1 MRCEEIMKRDVQC
14 VQPTDPVQAAARR
27 MRDANIGFL
36 PVCDSSRKVLG
47 AITDRDIALRIVA
60 DGRPP
65 TTAIDDV
72 MTREVV
78 ACAPG
83 DDVRRAEELMGKQHK
98 SRMIVADE
106 EWRLV
111 GVISLSDIAQVEDAS
126 RASQTMKQ
134 VTEREARPH

>member
-1 MRCEEIMKRDVQC
+1 MRCEEIMKRDVQY

-27 MRDANIGFL
+27 MREANVGFL

-65 TTAIDDV
+65 TTAIGDV

-106 EWRLV
+106 EWRLL

>member
-1 MRCEEIMKRDVQC
+1 MRCEEMMKRDVEY
-14 VQPTDPVQAAARR
+14 VAPTDTVQVAARR
-27 MRDANIGFL
+27 MREANVGFL

-47 AITDRDIALRIVA
+47 AITDRDIALRVVA

-65 TTAIDDV
+65 TTAVGDV

-78 ACAPG
+78 ACRPG

-106 EWRLV
+106 DWRLL

>member
-1 MRCEEIMKRDVQC
+1 MRCEEIMKRDVQS
-14 VQPTDPVQAAARR
+14 VQPTDPVQAAAQR
-27 MRDANIGFL
+27 MREANVGFL

-65 TTAIDDV
+65 TTAIGDV

-83 DDVRRAEELMGKQHK
+83 DDVRRAEELMGKKHK

>member
-1 MRCEEIMKRDVQC
+1 MRCEEIMKRDVEC
-14 VQPTDPVQAAARR
+14 VTPSDQVQLAARR
-27 MRDANIGFL
+27 MRDANVGFL
-36 PVCDSSRKVLG
+36 PVCDPSRKVLG
-47 AITDRDIALRIVA
+47 AITDRDIAVRIVA

-65 TTAIDDV
+65 TTAIGDV

-78 ACAPG
+78 ACRPE

-106 EWRLV
+106 QWRLL

>member
-1 MRCEEIMKRDVQC
+1 MRCEEIMKREVEY
-14 VQPTDPVQAAARR
+14 VQPTDPVQVAARR
-27 MRDANIGFL
+27 MRDANVGFL

-65 TTAIDDV
+65 TTAIGDV

-83 DDVRRAEELMGKQHK
+83 DDMRRAEELMGKQHK

-106 EWRLV
+106 DWRLL

>member
-1 MRCEEIMKRDVQC
+1 MRCEEIMKRDVEY
-14 VQPTDPVQAAARR
+14 VQPTDPVQGAARR
-27 MRDANIGFL
+27 MRDANVGFL

-65 TTAIDDV
+65 TTAIGDV

-83 DDVRRAEELMGKQHK
+83 DDMRRAEELMGKQHK

-106 EWRLV
+106 DWRLL

>member
-1 MRCEEIMKRDVQC
+1 MRCEEIMKRDVQF
-14 VQPTDPVQAAARR
+14 VQPTDPVQLAAQR
-27 MRDANIGFL
+27 MREANVGFL

-65 TTAIDDV
+65 TTAIGDV

-83 DDVRRAEELMGKQHK
+83 DDVRRAEDLMGKQHK

-106 EWRLV
+106 DWRLL
-111 GVISLSDIAQVEDAS
+111 GVISLSDIAQIEDAS

>member
-14 VQPTDPVQAAARR
+14 VQPTDSVQLAAKR
-27 MRDANIGFL
+27 MREANVGFL
-36 PVCDSSRKVLG
+36 PVCDSSKKVIG
-47 AITDRDIALRIVA
+47 AVTDRDIVLRIVA
-60 DGRPP
+60 DGRPL
-65 TTAIDDV
+65 TTAVGDV

-98 SRMIVADE
+98 SRMILADE
-106 EWRLV
+106 DWRLL

>member
-14 VQPTDPVQAAARR
+14 VQPADPVQVAARR
-27 MRDANIGFL
+27 MRDANVGFL
-36 PVCDSSRKVLG
+36 PVCDSGRKVLG

-65 TTAIDDV
+65 TTAIGDV

-106 EWRLV
+106 EWRLL

>member
-1 MRCEEIMKRDVQC
+1 MRCEEIMKRDVQY

-27 MRDANIGFL
+27 MREANVGFL

-60 DGRPP
+60 EGRPP
-65 TTAIDDV
+65 TTAIGDV

-78 ACAPG
+78 ACAAG
-83 DDVRRAEELMGKQHK
+83 DDVRRAEDLMGKQHK

-106 EWRLV
+106 EWRLL
-111 GVISLSDIAQVEDAS
+111 GVISLSDIAQVEDGP
-126 RASQTMKQ
+126 RASQTMKE
-134 VTEREARPH
+134 VTEREARRH

>member
-14 VQPTDPVQAAARR
+14 VQPTDPVQVAARR

-36 PVCDSSRKVLG
+36 PVCDSSKKVLG

-65 TTAIDDV
+65 TTAIADV

-98 SRMIVADE
+98 SRMIVADD
-106 EWRLV
+106 EWRLL

>member
-14 VQPTDPVQAAARR
+14 VQPTDPVQAGARR

>member
-1 MRCEEIMKRDVQC
+1 MRCEEIMKREVQI
-14 VQPTDPVQAAARR
+14 VQPTDPVQVAARR
-27 MRDANIGFL
+27 MRDTNIGFL

-65 TTAIDDV
+65 TTAIGDV

>member
-14 VQPTDPVQAAARR
+14 VQPTDSVQLAAKR
-27 MRDANIGFL
+27 MREANVGFL
-36 PVCDSSRKVLG
+36 PVCDSSKKVLG
-47 AITDRDIALRIVA
+47 AVTDRDIVLRIVA
-60 DGRPP
+60 DGRPL
-65 TTAIDDV
+65 TTAVGDV

-98 SRMIVADE
+98 SRMILADE
-106 EWRLV
+106 DWRLL

>member
-1 MRCEEIMKRDVQC
+1 MRCEEIMKRDVHC
-14 VQPTDPVQAAARR
+14 VQPTDPVQAARR

-65 TTAIDDV
+65 TTAIGDV

-134 VTEREARPH
+134 VTEREARAH